1 MLKFSKGGKP
11 KAATRT
17 PDTLTSTDTVEVL
30 LGISEGPIKG
40 LVDGAK
46 SFRADDTPLENA
58 SGEANFQ
65 NFKLDVY
72 PGSETGHVVTLDLGG
87 FSSPINIGVPLAKNI
102 PVVRSGS
109 VAGINAV
116 DFRVVVAQ
124 LLKSNDKGTFTN
136 TLSIKFEIK
145 KTTDAAW
152 QPAWISSPSN
162 IPDTGT
168 LGGGGGSGGGGTGG
182 TGGVGGGGGV
192 VVAEFRSDPID
203 NGDRETW
210 QSFGRAND
218 ILTFAGDIQAE
229 VLDAPPVAPPA
240 NPDLPAVAVANDNVY
255 HWNSEGGTWTAD
267 PAPPP
272 TSGNYRTL
280 TDGRRVYGG
289 SSAPTGARPGD
300 LWQFLI
306 IIRVWNGVA
315 WVQPSEYQ
323 ARNPP
328 TAVNGIWTIDEK
340 VSSPT
345 PKDLRVFLPDAGPDD
360 IWEYRVTKLSDD
372 TGTENVS
379 EVTWESV
386 QEINRNPMA
395 FEGVAMARVI
405 GRASDQFTSLPQW
418 NGDWLGRIVKVPTN
432 YDPVTRVYTGV
443 WDGTYKIAWT
453 DNNAW
458 IFQDFVENTRYGL
471 SSVFPHVVNKW
482 KIYEWAQHCDVMVL
496 RPDGT
501 LRPRW
506 TYNDYVQ
513 EPRDAKEMAQ
523 YIAGTAGARYVDDGN
538 GVVEVIIDKD
548 DPAIAL
554 FTLENVGEEGFS
566 YSYTDRLTRANEIT
580 VEFVSPNLNW
590 QNDKRIVRNEADI
603 ATFGRIPENFVAV
616 GCIDVDEALARARRR
631 LIGGL
636 TEKEMISFSTNRK
649 GKFLAEWNVILIG
662 DPEMGRGMTGRIR
675 AVTGARSVSL
685 RDPVAFEPSVEYFAS
700 FDVVNPDYPETS
712 SEPFRVERRKI
723 TNAPGNG
730 QVVLT
735 FDADLPDL
743 PEYATFIIE
752 APAVLGFP
760 KPYRITKI
768 QDDSGTGDNIVI
780 SALELNRNKWAF
792 IDTGEDQGEITY
804 STFSV
809 GEVSPPQDPRLEVL
823 IRQKGVSSVR
833 ILQLS
838 WERSLSQ
845 WVRRYKVYHA
855 IDGVPANVFEPTGL
869 NIEVDG
875 TVGVHTFTIIAVDI
889 RGRES
894 RPLSLVLN
902 VTGESRPVFPVEN
915 LRLVGGLTATT
926 FDDMSPKVA
935 WDAIEPNPNFSHYT
949 VTVLDGV
956 TSELLRFTNV
966 GQALEWRYDIVDH
979 IADAGGVPRRSLT
992 FMLAAVDQDS
1002 TTSAPTLLTVTNPAP
1017 AIPAITVEESIG
1029 GVNITLAPVADR
1041 DVAGAIIQYGPAGDP
1056 FAETKKGNQSDF
1068 FVPLPDYEPRFVR
1081 AAYYDVWSETGLN
1094 WSATYEVSR
1103 NQISGPDIDS
1113 PAPSIPIGL
1122 AASTPAPTFDTVT
1135 GQAVTKVVFTWTAN
1149 TEIDLYGYELE
1160 FTEAGGTAQV
1170 IACPTNR
1177 AEVIMKA
1184 NTGFSARVKSVNRLG
1199 SKSNYSLPVSG
1210 TSAKDLVAPNA
1221 PTGVTATGL
1230 FGSWGLSWINATAID
1245 LKAVEI
1251 WEHTSNVFASATKI
1265 GTVDVSPGVV
1275 GTYVRSGLAPN
1286 TLRYIWLVS
1295 VDSSGNRS
1303 TQTTAVS
1310 ATTSRLATAD
1320 FGPTIAPVS
1329 YGDYGAPSPATA
1341 NAPNLPTTGNF
1352 EGRLASNTNAA
1363 DRKLYRYVSGAWTR
1377 AVAGADL
1384 APGSLGYA
1392 AFSDDLRPPQIVT
1405 SLPSTGNYLG
1415 RQVLLTTDKKLYRWT
1430 SAATTGTAD
1439 WSKSTDGADIT
1450 AGSIT
1455 GDRILAGTITSALIA
1470 ADAITASK
1478 VRIGDT
1484 SNMYPDPL
1492 LIDPASMLGSFA
1504 GFTQSGAPLS
1514 SENYA
1519 VLAANAEDRSMYT
1532 DKFAVEAGKPYY
1544 FSFLLG
1550 LGAGTAPTATGPFG
1564 MGYGV
1569 LLSWF
1574 SVSDTGV
1581 ETNIINQLLG
1591 NLITTAGDFQ
1601 TVSGQVVAPANARR
1615 LQIVFYRSGGG
1626 TSAAYVGSPVVRRA
1640 ANGELIV
1647 DGSITALKIA
1657 AGSITGDRIQAGT
1670 ITAAALAAGT
1680 ITSTQ
1685 IQAGS
1690 ITGDRLTAATI
1701 TAIQIAANSI
1711 TASRLRVI
1719 SPSLW
1724 PDPQF
1729 TDDASIEVL
1738 TSWQYER
1745 TPSYPIWTAMGVT
1758 GGVGLFAGSYPAYT
1772 VATSRRIYS
1781 TVSAGKEHRVRAKVA
1796 NSTSTDIA
1804 VRFDFYDQA
1813 DNFLSS
1819 ILVTAPPNGGVSTSY
1834 EAVGTAP
1841 ANASWY
1847 RFVIYNPG
1855 PVTSGQVWVSDVHL
1869 EERATGSLIVDG
1881 SITAA
1886 KIQAGSITGD
1896 RIQAG
1901 TLSAVHIAANSI
1913 TASRLNLIDT
1923 ANMVID
1929 GGFNDADSWVMD
1941 TPTPPWSI
1949 VTDVAAGNVMLSTR
1963 QLRSGVPDGL
1973 AYPAGKYEGVYSRA
1987 FSKIEPGKPLRVSA
2001 SWYTTSGFT
2010 GMARLYAYQY
2020 DRAGNYV
2027 GAALI
2032 GTTVDRRAGAA
2043 PGVESGNLSG
2053 VFTPNASA
2061 AQVRWAVE
2069 MQRPTSVAS
2078 AGYMFL
2084 ANPSISRAINAELI
2098 VDGTITAAH
2107 IAAGTITGDRLVA
2120 NTITATQLAVGAVT
2134 AVNINVANLAAINS
2148 NLGAITAGSINIGS
2162 GKFVVSTDGSVS
2174 IKSATTGQRTEID
2187 QFGGRVYDATGTL
2200 RVRWGIWS

>member
-1 MLKFSKGGKP
+1 MLKFAKGGGSKS
-11 KAATRT
+11 ATRT

-40 LVDGAK
+40 LADGAK
-46 SFRADDTPLENA
+46 SFRADDTPFENA

-65 NFKLDVY
+65 NFELDVY
-72 PGSETGHVVTLDLGG
+72 PGSELGHVITLELGG
-87 FSSPINIGVPLAKNI
+87 FSSPLNIGVTLAKNI

-109 VAGINAV
+109 VAGINAI
-116 DFRVVVAQ
+116 DFRVVVGQ
-124 LLKSNDKGTFTN
+124 LLKSTDKGTFTN
-136 TLSIKFEIK
+136 TLSLKFEIK

-152 QPAWISSPSN
+152 QPAWLSSPGN
-162 IPDTGT
+162 VPDVGT
-168 LGGGGGSGGGGTGG
+168 PGGGGSGGGGGTGGGG
-182 TGGVGGGGGV
+182 TGGVGGGGGGV

-203 NGDRETW
+203 NGDHESWR
-210 QSFGRAND
+210 SFGRAND
-218 ILTFAGDIQAE
+218 ILTFEGDIQAE
-229 VLDAPPVAPPA
+229 ALEAPPTAPPA
-240 NPDLPAVAVANDNVY
+240 NPDLPAVAVANDDVY
-255 HWNSEGGTWTAD
+255 HWNSDDGTWTPD
-267 PAPPP
+267 PAPV
-272 TSGNYRTL
+272 SGNFRVL
-280 TDGRRVYGG
+280 NDGRRLYGG
-289 SSAPTGARPGD
+289 TTAPTGARPGD
-300 LWQFLI
+300 LWQILI

-315 WVQPSEYQ
+315 WVKPSEYQ

-360 IWEYRVTKLSDD
+360 MWEYRVTKLSDD
-372 TGTENVS
+372 SGTENFS
-379 EVTWESV
+379 EVSWESV

-432 YDPVTRVYTGV
+432 YDPATRVYTGV

-496 RPDGT
+496 RPDGS

-554 FTLENVGEEGFS
+554 FTIENVGEEGFS

-590 QNDKRIVRNEADI
+590 QNDKRIVRNDADI
-603 ATFGRIPENFVAV
+603 AIFGRIPENFVAV
-616 GCIDVDEALARARRR
+616 GCIDTDEALARARRR

-636 TEKEMISFSTNRK
+636 TEKEMVSFPTNRK
-649 GKFLAEWNVILIG
+649 GKFLAEWNVILVG
-662 DPEMGRGMTGRIR
+662 DPDMGRGMTGRIR

-700 FDVVNPDYPETS
+700 FDIVNPDYPETS
-712 SEPFRVERRKI
+712 SEPFRIERRRI
-723 TNAPGNG
+723 TNAPGND
-730 QVVLT
+730 QLALT

-743 PEYATFIIE
+743 PEYAAFIIE

-768 QDDSGTGDNIVI
+768 QDDSGTGDNII
-780 SALELNRNKWAF
+780 INALELNRNKWAY

-809 GEVSPPQDPRLEVL
+809 GEVSPPQDPRLEVVV
-823 IRQKGVSSVR
+823 RQKGVSSVR

-915 LRLVGGLTATT
+915 LHLVGGLTATT

-935 WDAIEPNPNFSHYT
+935 WDAIAPNPNFSHYT

-992 FMLAAVDQDS
+992 FMLAAVDQDT

-1041 DVAGAIIQYGPAGDP
+1041 DVAGAVIQYGPAGDP

-1103 NQISGPDIDS
+1103 NQITGPDIDS
-1113 PAPSIPIGL
+1113 PAPSTPIGL
-1122 AASTPAPTFDTVT
+1122 AVSTPAPTFDTVT

-1149 TEIDLYGYELE
+1149 TEIDIYGYELE

-1170 IACPTNR
+1170 IPYPTNR
-1177 AEVIMKA
+1177 AEIIIKA
-1184 NTGFSARVKSVNRLG
+1184 NTGFSGRIRSVNRLG
-1199 SKSNYSLPVSG
+1199 GKSGYSTPVSG
-1210 TSAKDLVAPNA
+1210 TSAKDLVAPNP

-1245 LKAVEI
+1245 LKSVEV
-1251 WEHTSNVFASATKI
+1251 WEHTANVFGSATKI

-1303 TQTTAVS
+1303 VQTTAVS

-1320 FGPTIAPVS
+1320 FGPGIAPIE
-1329 YGDYGAPSPATA
+1329 YADYGAPSPATA
-1341 NAPNLPTTGNF
+1341 NAPSLPTTGNF
-1352 EGRLASNTNAA
+1352 EGRMAANTNAA
-1363 DRKLYRYVSGAWTR
+1363 DRKLYRYAGGAWTR
-1377 AVAGADL
+1377 AVAGTDL

-1392 AFSDDLRPPQIVT
+1392 AFSDDLRPPQVVT

-1430 SAATTGTAD
+1430 SATTTGTAD
-1439 WSKSTDGADIT
+1439 WSKATDGADIT

-1492 LIDPASMLGSFA
+1492 LIDPAALFGSFG
-1504 GFTQSGAPLS
+1504 GFTQTGAAIS

-1519 VLAANAEDRSMYT
+1519 LVLANAADRSTYT
-1532 DKFAVEAGKPYY
+1532 ETFSVEAGKPY
-1544 FSFLLG
+1544 FLSFLIG
-1550 LGAGTAPTATGPFG
+1550 LGAGTAPVGG
-1564 MGYGV
+1564 MQV

-1574 SVSDTGV
+1574 SVGDTGV
-1581 ETNIINQLLG
+1581 ETFITNTALG
-1591 NLITTAGDFQ
+1591 TVNGAGNFQ

-1615 LQIVFYRSGGG
+1615 VQIVFYRYGGG
-1626 TSAAYVGSPVVRRA
+1626 TSIGYIGSPIMRRA

-1680 ITSTQ
+1680 ITALQ

-1701 TAIQIAANSI
+1701 TALQIAANSI
-1711 TASRLRVI
+1711 TTSRLQVI

-1724 PDPQF
+1724 PDTQF
-1729 TDDASIEVL
+1729 NEDDSFQILGGWA
-1738 TSWQYER
+1738 YNR
-1745 TPSYPIWTAMGVT
+1745 NPAAAIWTFMGVRSGIVLS
-1758 GGVGLFAGSYPAYT
+1758 GGVRPAYT
-1772 VATSRRIYS
+1772 VATSRHLYNS
-1781 TVSAGKEHRVRAKVA
+1781 LSAGKEHRARAKIA
-1796 NSTSTDIA
+1796 NSTTTTEII
-1804 VRFDFYDQA
+1804 VRFDFYDAA
-1813 DNFLSS
+1813 DVFLSS
-1819 ILVTAPPNGGVSTSY
+1819 IAVAAPPNGGVPTQY
-1834 EAVGTAP
+1834 EGVGTVP
-1841 ANASWY
+1841 TNTSWY
-1847 RFVIYNPG
+1847 RMVVFNPNATDA
-1855 PVTSGQVWVSDVHL
+1855 PGQAWVSDVYL

-1881 SITAA
+1881 SITAT

-1901 TLSAVHIAANSI
+1901 TLTAVQIAASSI
-1913 TASRLNLIDT
+1913 TASRLALIDT
-1923 ANMVID
+1923 TNMV
-1929 GGFNDADSWVMD
+1929 ADSTFVDPSSW
-1941 TPTPPWSI
+1941 TLNGSPAWTI
-1949 VTDVAAGNVMLSTR
+1949 VADSVAAAAMSAQR
-1963 QLRSGVPDGL
+1963 QIRSGAPSGVPHAAQYDQ
-1973 AYPAGKYEGVYSRA
+1973 A
-1987 FSKIEPGKPLRVSA
+1987 FSTALIPVEPGKPLRFST
-2001 SWYTTSGFT
+2001 SWLHTAGFT
-2010 GMARLYAYQY
+2010 GIMRFYIYEY
-2020 DRAGNYV
+2020 NT
-2027 GAALI
+2027 GAAYLRGSNA
-2032 GTTVDRRAGAA
+2032 GTSADRRATAA
-2043 PGVESGNLSG
+2043 PSQENGVVQAVITPLAATAYVRWGVEL
-2053 VFTPNASA
+2053 
-2061 AQVRWAVE
+2061 
-2069 MQRPTSVAS
+2069 QRSPSLNN
-2078 AGYMFL
+2078 AGYAFA
-2084 ANPSISRAINAELI
+2084 ANPRISRAVNAELI
-2098 VDGTITAAH
+2098 VDGTITATH

-2120 NTITATQLAVGAVT
+2120 GTITATQLAVGSVT

-2162 GKFVVSTDGSVS
+2162 GKFVVATDGSVS

-2187 QFGGRVYDATGTL
+2187 QFGGRVYDGAGVL
-2200 RVRWGIWS
+2200 RVRWGIW